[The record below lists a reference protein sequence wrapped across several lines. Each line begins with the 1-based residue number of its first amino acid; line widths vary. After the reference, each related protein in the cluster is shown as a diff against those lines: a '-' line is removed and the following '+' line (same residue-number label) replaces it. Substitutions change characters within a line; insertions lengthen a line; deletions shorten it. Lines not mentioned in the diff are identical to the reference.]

1 MITNILLGLILGVV
15 ITSFIILNNK
25 LFKITNILSTMTSIL
40 NNESVSVTT
49 TFELFKK
56 LVEQF
61 SEKVSKDNEHWR
73 INEDYY
79 NNIITLLK
87 SRFKDLDNATNG
99 IYTRLTNI
107 NTDVDMLII
116 GEHRITRNE
125 IKKQAKISSKIN
137 SKTKTSKSINK

>member
-25 LFKITNILSTMTSIL
+25 LFKITNILSTITSIL

-87 SRFKDLDNATNG
+87 SRFKDVDNSTDS
-99 IYTRLTNI
+99 IYDKLNNI
-107 NTDVDMLII
+107 DSDIQTLIVT
-116 GEHRITRNE
+116 EHRITRNE
-125 IKKQAKISSKIN
+125 IKKLAKISSKKKLQ
-137 SKTKTSKSINK
+137 S